1 MALEFT
7 EKADSQM
14 ADLASRTG
22 GLAFFYSG
30 RDNSTGL
37 VDAFMQCMGSPNSRV
52 VPFVQVYR
60 TIIC

>member
-14 ADLASRTG
+14 ADLASRTR

-30 RDNSTGL
+30 RDTSTGL
-37 VDAFMQCMGSPNSRV
+37 VDAFMQGMGFTKQSCRS
-52 VPFVQVYR
+52 
-60 TIIC
+60 ICSGI